1 MARHRQKPAGGA
13 DPRRGLPSVS
23 VLLEEPRVQS
33 LIDEYSR
40 PELIDAINDALEW
53 FRRTLEP
60 DDSPPDADAAIDKV
74 GEMLRRNTAD
84 RLRRVV
90 NATGIILHTGL
101 GRAVLPRQAVDAL
114 AQLSGCC
121 NLQIDIET
129 GRRGKR
135 NYMTERLLAK
145 LTGAEAAMIVNNNAA
160 ATLLILTALCK
171 EKEVIVSRGQLIEIG
186 GSFRL
191 PDCIHQSGAVMV
203 EVGTTNKTHL
213 RDYEAALS
221 ENTSAI
227 LRVNPSNYRIIGFSQ
242 QVPIAELVTLKKK
255 QPVIVIDDL
264 GCGAL
269 LDMEQFGLPHEP
281 TASESIVAG
290 ADVVCFSGDKLI
302 SGPQAGLIVG
312 KKELIDRI
320 RKHPLTRMLR
330 VGKLTDAAL
339 EHTLRL
345 FLDPET
351 LLDRHP
357 TLRMVTTSA
366 QKLKQKAA
374 RMKRQ
379 LDKKQVDV
387 DVRVEEDES
396 GMGGGSLPGVP
407 IPTYV
412 LAVRAPKLSADR
424 LSYLLRQ
431 NDPPIITRIK
441 DDDVLLDM
449 RTLLED
455 EDKIVVK
462 AIERIASQ

>member
-1 MARHRQKPAGGA
+1 MARHRQKPAGSA

-23 VLLEEPRVQS
+23 VLLEEPRVLS

-40 PELIDAINDALEW
+40 PEVMDAVNDALEW
-53 FRRTLEP
+53 FRRSLEP
-60 DDSPPDADAAIDKV
+60 DDAPPDMDAAVDKV
-74 GEMLRRNTAD
+74 REMLRRNTAD
-84 RLRRVV
+84 RLRHVV

-101 GRAVLPRQAVDAL
+101 GRAVLPHQAVDVL
-114 AQLSGCC
+114 AQLSHCC

-135 NYMTERLLAK
+135 NYMTERLLTK
-145 LTGAEAAMIVNNNAA
+145 LTGAEAAMVVNNNAA

-171 EKEVIVSRGQLIEIG
+171 GKEVIVSRGQLIEIG
-186 GSFRL
+186 GSFRM

-203 EVGTTNKTHL
+203 EVGATNKTHL
-213 RDYEAALS
+213 RDYENALS
-221 ENTSAI
+221 ENTGAI

-255 QPVIVIDDL
+255 QPTIVMDDL

-269 LDMEQFGLPHEP
+269 LDMEPFGMPHEP
-281 TASESIVAG
+281 TAPESIAAG
-290 ADVVCFSGDKLI
+290 ADIVCFSGDKLI
-302 SGPQAGLIVG
+302 SGPQAGIIVG

-345 FLDPET
+345 FLDPDT

-357 TLRMVTTSA
+357 TLRMMTTPA
-366 QKLKQKAA
+366 QTLKRKAA
-374 RMKRQ
+374 QMKRQ
-379 LDKKQVDV
+379 LDKKPIDV

-396 GMGGGSLPGVP
+396 AMGGGSMPGVP
-407 IPTYV
+407 IPTFV
-412 LAVRAPKLSADR
+412 LAVRSP
-424 LSYLLRQ
+424 
-431 NDPPIITRIK
+431 
-441 DDDVLLDM
+441 
-449 RTLLED
+449 
-455 EDKIVVK
+455 
-462 AIERIASQ
+462 